1 MSVFL
6 CFGSVYLC
14 ECGCLCVCVDCLPTC
29 VCIWMPL
36 AILVDIREEEDV
48 RSSLWLYMFSFK
60 AGLLLGPKP
69 FIVSSGSK
77 DSKSLRLSSA
87 QSRVTVVNW
96 YYPCCLGVDIQT
108 LVITIAQQALQGFTF
123 MKDYRRVFNLQ
134 VIMLSFLYVL
144 NWYTQLLLLWV
155 YGVSV
160 VVYKLIV

>member
-14 ECGCLCVCVDCLPTC
+14 ECGCLCVCVECMSTC
-29 VCIWMPL
+29 VCGWMPL
-36 AILVDIREEEDV
+36 AIAVDIREEEDV

-69 FIVSSGSK
+69 FNVSSGSK
-77 DSKSLRLSSA
+77 DSKSLRSSFSA

-108 LVITIAQQALQGFTF
+108 LVITIAQQALQGTS
-123 MKDYRRVFNLQ
+123 VA
-134 VIMLSFLYVL
+134 
-144 NWYTQLLLLWV
+144 LLGSYLWKAIEE
-155 YGVSV
+155 YLI
-160 VVYKLIV
+160 YKSSC